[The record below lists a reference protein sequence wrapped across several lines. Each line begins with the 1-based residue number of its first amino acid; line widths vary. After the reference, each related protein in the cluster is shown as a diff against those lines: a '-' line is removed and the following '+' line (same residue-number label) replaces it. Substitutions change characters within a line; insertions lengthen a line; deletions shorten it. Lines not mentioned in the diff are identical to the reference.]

1 MADKRKIT
9 VEIPQKSYNLIRQ
22 RLESPE
28 SKTARVLSRYLF
40 FFLRILSEGE
50 RTLFRKFSKAQAR
63 ALACVLNRVHNADCV
78 SWDELATYPAENLG
92 QLVEMFDTSHS
103 VPISTVSALNSWEIL
118 ALMEY
123 AQLSDD
129 SERFETQTARFGG

>member
-1 MADKRKIT
+1 MADRRKIT

-22 RLESPE
+22 RSESPE

-40 FFLRILSEGE
+40 IFLRILTEGE
-50 RTLFRKFSKAQAR
+50 QTLFRKFSKAQAR
-63 ALACVLNRVHNADCV
+63 ALAGVLNRVHNADDV

-92 QLVEMFDTSHS
+92 QLVGMFDASHI
-103 VPISTVSALNSWEIL
+103 VPISTVCALNAWEIL

-129 SERFETQTARFGG
+129 RKRFETQTARFRG

>member
-1 MADKRKIT
+1 MADRRKIT

-22 RLESPE
+22 RSESTE

-40 FFLRILSEGE
+40 IFLRILTEGE
-50 RTLFRKFSKAQAR
+50 LTLFRKFSPKQAR
-63 ALACVLNRVHNADCV
+63 ALAGVLNRVHNADDV

-92 QLVEMFDTSHS
+92 QLVGMFDTSQS
-103 VPISTVSALNSWEIL
+103 VPVSTVCELSAWEIL

-123 AQLSDD
+123 AQMDGSVQFDA
-129 SERFETQTARFGG
+129 QTARFMG

>member
-1 MADKRKIT
+1 MSDRRKIT

-22 RLESPE
+22 RSESPE

-40 FFLRILSEGE
+40 IFLMILTEGE

-63 ALACVLNRVHNADCV
+63 ALSSVLNRVHTADDV

-92 QLVEMFDTSHS
+92 QLVGMFDASHI
-103 VPISTVSALNSWEIL
+103 VPVSTVCALNAWEVL

-123 AQLSDD
+123 ARIDD
-129 SERFETQTARFGG
+129 ASQFEAQTARFRG

>member
-1 MADKRKIT
+1 MADRRKIT

-22 RLESPE
+22 RSESPE

-40 FFLRILSEGE
+40 IFLRILTEGE
-50 RTLFRKFSKAQAR
+50 LTLFRKFSPKQAR
-63 ALACVLNRVHNADCV
+63 ALAGVLNRVHNADDV

-92 QLVEMFDTSHS
+92 QLVGMFDTSQS
-103 VPISTVSALNSWEIL
+103 VPVSTVCELSAWEIL

-123 AQLSDD
+123 AQMDGSVQFDA
-129 SERFETQTARFGG
+129 QTARFMG

>member
-1 MADKRKIT
+1 MADRRKIT

-22 RLESPE
+22 RSESPE

-40 FFLRILSEGE
+40 IFLRILTEGE
-50 RTLFRKFSKAQAR
+50 LTLFRKFSPKQAR
-63 ALACVLNRVHNADCV
+63 ALASVLNRVHCDDDV

-92 QLVEMFDTSHS
+92 QLVGMFDASHS
-103 VPISTVSALNSWEIL
+103 VPVSAVCALNSWEIL

-123 AQLSDD
+123 AQMDGSGQFDA
-129 SERFETQTARFGG
+129 QTARFMG

>member
-1 MADKRKIT
+1 MADRRKIT

-22 RLESPE
+22 RSESPE

-40 FFLRILSEGE
+40 IFLRILTEGE
-50 RTLFRKFSKAQAR
+50 QTLFRKFSKAQAR
-63 ALACVLNRVHNADCV
+63 ALAGVLNRVHNADDV

-92 QLVEMFDTSHS
+92 QLVGMFDASHI
-103 VPISTVSALNSWEIL
+103 VPVSTVCALNAWEIL

-123 AQLSDD
+123 AQLDD
-129 SERFETQTARFGG
+129 AAQFEAQTERFRG

>member
-1 MADKRKIT
+1 MADRRKIT

-22 RLESPE
+22 RSESPE

-40 FFLRILSEGE
+40 IFLRILTEGE
-50 RTLFRKFSKAQAR
+50 LTLFRKFSPKQAR
-63 ALACVLNRVHNADCV
+63 ALASVLNRVHCADDV

-92 QLVEMFDTSHS
+92 QLVGMFDASHS
-103 VPISTVSALNSWEIL
+103 VTVSAVCALNSWEIL

-123 AQLSDD
+123 AQMDGSVQFDA
-129 SERFETQTARFGG
+129 QTARFMG

>member
-1 MADKRKIT
+1 MADRRKIT

-22 RLESPE
+22 RSESPE

-40 FFLRILSEGE
+40 IFLRILTEGE
-50 RTLFRKFSKAQAR
+50 LTLFRKFSKAQAR
-63 ALACVLNRVHNADCV
+63 ALAGVLNRVHNADDV

-92 QLVEMFDTSHS
+92 QLVGMFDTSQS
-103 VPISTVSALNSWEIL
+103 VPVSTVCELSAWEIL

-123 AQLSDD
+123 AQMDGSVQFDA
-129 SERFETQTARFGG
+129 QTARFMG

>member
-1 MADKRKIT
+1 MADRRKIT

-22 RLESPE
+22 RSESPE

-40 FFLRILSEGE
+40 IFLRILTEGE

-63 ALACVLNRVHNADCV
+63 ALAGVLNRVHNADDV

-92 QLVEMFDTSHS
+92 QLVGMFDASHI
-103 VPISTVSALNSWEIL
+103 VPVSTVCALNAWEIL

-123 AQLSDD
+123 AQLDD
-129 SERFETQTARFGG
+129 AAQFEAQTERFRG

>member
-1 MADKRKIT
+1 MAERRKIT

-22 RLESPE
+22 RSESPE

-40 FFLRILSEGE
+40 IFLRILTEGE

-63 ALACVLNRVHNADCV
+63 ALAGVLNRVHNADDV

-92 QLVEMFDTSHS
+92 QLVGMFDAYHI
-103 VPISTVSALNSWEIL
+103 VPVSTVCALNAWEIL

-123 AQLSDD
+123 AQLDD
-129 SERFETQTARFGG
+129 AAQFEAQTERFRG

>member
-1 MADKRKIT
+1 MADRRKIT

-22 RLESPE
+22 RSESPE

-40 FFLRILSEGE
+40 IFLRILTEGE
-50 RTLFRKFSKAQAR
+50 QTLFRKFSPKQAR
-63 ALACVLNRVHNADCV
+63 ALAGVLNRVHNADDV

-92 QLVEMFDTSHS
+92 QLVGMFDASHI
-103 VPISTVSALNSWEIL
+103 VPVSTVCALNAWEIL

-123 AQLSDD
+123 AQLDD
-129 SERFETQTARFGG
+129 AAQFEAQTERFRG

>member
-1 MADKRKIT
+1 MADRRKIT

-22 RLESPE
+22 RSESPE

-40 FFLRILSEGE
+40 IFLRILTEGE
-50 RTLFRKFSKAQAR
+50 HTLFRKFSPKQAR
-63 ALACVLNRVHNADCV
+63 ALASVLNRVHCADDV

-92 QLVEMFDTSHS
+92 QLVGIFDASHS
-103 VPISTVSALNSWEIL
+103 VPVSTVCALNSWEIL

-123 AQLSDD
+123 AQMDGSGQFDA
-129 SERFETQTARFGG
+129 QTARFMG

>member
-1 MADKRKIT
+1 MADRRKIT

-22 RLESPE
+22 RSESPE

-40 FFLRILSEGE
+40 IFLRILTEGE

-63 ALACVLNRVHNADCV
+63 ALASVLNRVHTADDV

-92 QLVEMFDTSHS
+92 QLVGLFDESHI
-103 VPISTVSALNSWEIL
+103 VPVSTVCALNAWEVM

-123 AQLSDD
+123 AKLDD
-129 SERFETQTARFGG
+129 AAQCEAQTALFRG

>member
-1 MADKRKIT
+1 MADRRKIT

-22 RLESPE
+22 RSESPE

-40 FFLRILSEGE
+40 IFLRILTEGE
-50 RTLFRKFSKAQAR
+50 QTLFRKFSKAQAR
-63 ALACVLNRVHNADCV
+63 ALAGVLNRVHTADDV

-92 QLVEMFDTSHS
+92 QLVGMFDASHI
-103 VPISTVSALNSWEIL
+103 VPISTVCALSAWEIL

-123 AQLSDD
+123 AQLNDATQ
-129 SERFETQTARFGG
+129 FEAQTARFRG

>member
-1 MADKRKIT
+1 MADRRKIT

-22 RLESPE
+22 RSESPE

-40 FFLRILSEGE
+40 IFLRILTEGE
-50 RTLFRKFSKAQAR
+50 QTLFRKFSKAQAR
-63 ALACVLNRVHNADCV
+63 ALAGVLNRVHNADDV

-92 QLVEMFDTSHS
+92 LLVGMFDASHI
-103 VPISTVSALNSWEIL
+103 VPISTVSALNSFEVL

-123 AQLSDD
+123 AQCCDAAQ
-129 SERFETQTARFGG
+129 FEAQTARFRG